1 VAKKMVK
8 KKKLRIFRLLLIFLI
23 LGVFFL
29 TIYFYFHMNIQNI
42 IIKGNHYLS
51 DDEVIQ
57 TAGITNYPSFASTF
71 SPSMKKRLMHIPLI
85 EKVEIKRSFYH
96 VLMIQIQ
103 ERQPLFRKL
112 ENGKVVLDNYK
123 EVELDKVYSLPT
135 LMNYVPNTK
144 YKKFVLGMKKIHT
157 DILGQVSEI
166 EYQPNEH
173 DKDRFLLY
181 MNDGN
186 SVYLTL
192 TKFAMLN
199 YYNDVITQLEGK
211 KGILYL
217 DSGNHFKIME

>member
-1 VAKKMVK
+1 MAKKIVK
-8 KKKLRIFRLLLIFLI
+8 KKKLRVFRILLIFVV
-23 LGVFFL
+23 LGVLFL
-29 TIYFYFHMNIQNI
+29 AIYFYFHTRIQNI
-42 IIKGNHYLS
+42 IISGNHYLS
-51 DDEVIQ
+51 DDEIMTEANVID
-57 TAGITNYPSFASTF
+57 YPSFASTF
-71 SPSMKKRLMHIPLI
+71 SSSLRKKLLACPLL
-85 EKVEIKRSFYH
+85 EKVEIQRKFYH
-96 VLMIQIQ
+96 VLIIRVKEHQV
-103 ERQPLFRKL
+103 LFRKL
-112 ENGKVVLDNYK
+112 ENGRVVLDNQQ
-123 EVELDKVYSLPT
+123 EVELDQGYTFPT

-157 DILGQVSEI
+157 DILEQVSEI

-192 TKFAMLN
+192 TKFDMLN